1 MRKLLF
7 ELATWHSLAK
17 LRQHTE
23 TTVCDLENSTARL
36 GDVLRTFQEEV
47 CTQYQTFDL
56 PSEEAT
62 RARRKAKAM
71 AANADKGAAQTRKG
85 HGKESASGSRKVRKF
100 NLNTYKTHAL
110 GGYAK
115 AIRLFGSPDN
125 YNSQTGELEHQ
136 RGKHHFKT
144 VRKGKHILG
153 IGLQVRRECLI
164 HQLRV
169 RNKQNQAINDLPT
182 VSFEEQSDVL
192 PPTLPTQHHHISL
205 NSRQKVQLSQ
215 WLDKN
220 CDDPAIYVSVGP
232 PSS

>member
-1 MRKLLF
+1 VRKLLF
-7 ELATWHSLAK
+7 ELVTWHSLAK

-36 GDVLRTFQEEV
+36 GDMLRTFQEEV

-56 PSEEAT
+56 PSEEAA

-71 AANADKGAAQTRKG
+71 AANADKGAAQKG
-85 HGKESASGSRKVRKF
+85 HGKQSASGSRKVRKF

-125 YNSQTGELEHQ
+125 YNSQTGELEHR
-136 RGKHHFKT
+136 RGKRHFKT

-153 IGLQVRRECLI
+153 IGLQVRRERLI
-164 HQLRV
+164 HRLRE
-169 RNKQNQAINDLPT
+169 RNKQNQATNDLPT

-192 PPTLPTQHHHISL
+192 PPTLPTQHHHMSL

-220 CDDPAIYVSVGP
+220 RDDPAIYVSVKYP
-232 PSS
+232 L